1 MQVSRA
7 KITVIEIVGW
17 RLSTMEGGG
26 YTISL
31 LGNSTDVGIGLPSEL
46 HSQLTQWISDEG

>member
-1 MQVSRA
+1 
-7 KITVIEIVGW
+7 
-17 RLSTMEGGG
+17 MEGGG

-31 LGNSTDVGIGLPSEL
+31 LGNNTDVGIGLPSEL